1 MDRQRISKVWAAV
14 TVSPRATVRALVE
27 TTGIPIAGV
36 QAALVELQKNGHVLP
51 APAIGAP
58 RKIIVGLYAGKAKQ
72 GSAQAW
78 NKNYPIVGEVRG
90 GYRDEPTIRLY
101 ESDAAA

>member
-1 MDRQRISKVWAAV
+1 MDKQRISKVWLAV
-14 TVSPRATVRALVE
+14 TKEPRASIARLADKTGLPGTAVHTALVILRE
-27 TTGIPIAGV
+27 
-36 QAALVELQKNGHVLP
+36 QGHVLP

-58 RKIIVGLYAGKAKQ
+58 RKIVLGMHEGKAVR
-72 GSAQAW
+72 GSVQVRGAR
-78 NKNYPIVGEVRG
+78 YPIVGEVRG